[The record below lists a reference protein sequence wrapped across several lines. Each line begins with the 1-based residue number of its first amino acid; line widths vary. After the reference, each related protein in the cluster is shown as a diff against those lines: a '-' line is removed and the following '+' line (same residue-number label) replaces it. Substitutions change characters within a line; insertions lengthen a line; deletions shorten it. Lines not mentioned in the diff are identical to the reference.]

1 MGLEKPAPD
10 VASRVTGA
18 GDAALAPVDRSC
30 IVRKLDYSFFD
41 SQRNNKDSD
50 YMIKEES
57 FSFLL
62 LMYIRSIWVC
72 TIYPAKNVTSY

>member
-30 IVRKLDYSFFD
+30 IVRKLDY
-41 SQRNNKDSD
+41 
-50 YMIKEES
+50 
-57 FSFLL
+57 
-62 LMYIRSIWVC
+62 
-72 TIYPAKNVTSY
+72 